1 LTPVFSPDGTIVA
14 VGNRNSTTC
23 LFDVAT
29 GRLLYRLPWQS
40 THELK
45 FDPAGKRLAVAYVDG
60 NLAVWSVETGD
71 LLQRARARAEELY
84 SLDWSPDGK
93 IIATSGRDASVALWK
108 AANLTLLHEVD
119 GPEWIICVRFN
130 PQGTRLIFAGGSRTP
145 NGDRYVELLGVPRD

>member
-1 LTPVFSPDGTIVA
+1 
-14 VGNRNSTTC
+14 
-23 LFDVAT
+23 
-29 GRLLYRLPWQS
+29 LPWQS